1 MDRSRLQRFFNCPV
15 GELALVN
22 PPLVTPETPVR
33 DAVAAMVE
41 GAQSCVLAVNDGEV
55 VGIFT
60 ERDVLTKCMEQGF
73 DWAQPLGNVLA
84 GQPPLTIL
92 RTRPVGEAVAL
103 MRKHR
108 YRTLPVVDESRKLV
122 GLLRLQEL
130 LHHLAEEYPEE
141 VLNIPPRP
149 HQVMETREGG

>member
-1 MDRSRLQRFFNCPV
+1 MDRSRLQRFFNSPV
-15 GELALVN
+15 GELELVT
-22 PPLVTPETPVR
+22 PPLVAPETPVR
-33 DAVAAMVE
+33 DAVAAMAE
-41 GAQSCVLAVNDGEV
+41 GAQSCVLAVRDGEL

-60 ERDVLTKCMEQGF
+60 ERDVLTKCMGEGF
-73 DWAQPLGNVLA
+73 DWSQPLAQVMAPGAPVVI
-84 GQPPLTIL
+84 Q
-92 RTRPVGEAVAL
+92 RSRPVGEAVAL

-108 YRTLPVVDESRKLV
+108 YRTLPVVDESRRLV

-130 LHHLAEEYPEE
+130 LHALAEAYPEE

>member
-22 PPLVTPETPVR
+22 PPLVTRETPVR

-41 GAQSCVLAVNDGEV
+41 GSQSCVLAVDDGEV

-84 GQPPLTIL
+84 SQPPFTIL

-130 LHHLAEEYPEE
+130 LRHLAEEYPEE

>member
-1 MDRSRLQRFFNCPV
+1 MDRSRLQRFFTRPV
-15 GELALVN
+15 GELGLVT
-22 PPLVTPETPVR
+22 PPLVDPETPVR
-33 DAVAAMVE
+33 EAVAAMAE
-41 GAQSCVLAVNDGEV
+41 GAQSCVLAVREGEL

-60 ERDVLTKCMEQGF
+60 ERDVLTKCMGEGF
-73 DWAQPLGNVLA
+73 DWGQPLTRVMSSGR
-84 GQPPLTIL
+84 PLVIG
-92 RTRPVGEAVAL
+92 RDRPVGEAVAL

-108 YRTLPVVDESRKLV
+108 YRTLPVVDERRKLV
-122 GLLRLQEL
+122 GLLRLQEV